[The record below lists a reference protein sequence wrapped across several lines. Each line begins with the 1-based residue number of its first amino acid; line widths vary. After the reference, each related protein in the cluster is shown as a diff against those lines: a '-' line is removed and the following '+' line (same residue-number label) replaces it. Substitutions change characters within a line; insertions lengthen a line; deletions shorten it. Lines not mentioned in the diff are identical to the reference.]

1 MTITSLASRYPMAQT
16 DSYHSFCPKVVGS
29 GRSGTIEAVNLT
41 RTTKGRIGLL
51 LREGEDDGGIYVEDV
66 VPGEPA
72 ATQGNLRTGDRIVE
86 VRLTNPANCIVHVC
100 RSVVIWPYSPW
111 ALIFVVI
118 FSFLF
123 FWGRWG
129 GGGGGGGSR
138 KALNPSTL
146 KLAKY
151 ILPKS
156 WELVV

>member
-72 ATQGNLRTGDRIVE
+72 ATQGNLRSGDRIVE
-86 VRLTNPANCIVHVC
+86 VRLTNCIVHVC

-118 FSFLF
+118 FLF
-123 FWGRWG
+123 FFFLEG
-129 GGGGGGGSR
+129 GGGVSR
-138 KALNPSTL
+138 GALNPSTL
-146 KLAKY
+146 KLEKY